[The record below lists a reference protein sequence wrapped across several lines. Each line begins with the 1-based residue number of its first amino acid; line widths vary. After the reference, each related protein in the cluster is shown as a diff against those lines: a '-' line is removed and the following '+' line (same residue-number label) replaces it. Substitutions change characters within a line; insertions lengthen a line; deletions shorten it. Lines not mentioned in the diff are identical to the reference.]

1 MAIDIRETF
10 EVTAPV
16 ETVWKFVMDPAK
28 VVSCM
33 PGAQLDETVDER
45 NFLGRVKVKVGAV
58 TSGYKGKVRFTEVDE
73 SSHTVRMLAEGR
85 ETGGG
90 TAKGTVSSILGAL
103 PDGRTEVVVEANIDL
118 TGRIMQVGRG
128 MIQGVSSQLFR
139 QFAANVKQQLEACA
153 AAADGAAGATATLP
167 PVPQNQPIR
176 VLPLLLK
183 TLWAAITRFFR
194 PSGRSQT

>member
-103 PDGRTEVVVEANIDL
+103 PDGRTEVVVEAKIDL

-128 MIQGVSSQLFR
+128 MIQGVSSQLFQ
-139 QFAANVKQQLEACA
+139 QFAANVKQQLEASA
-153 AAADGAAGATATLP
+153 AAADGAEGSAATLP
-167 PVPQNQPIR
+167 PAPQNQPIR

>member
-85 ETGGG
+85 EPGGG

-103 PDGRTEVVVEANIDL
+103 PDGRTKVVVEANIDL

-128 MIQGVSSQLFR
+128 MIQGVSSQLFQ
-139 QFAANVKQQLEACA
+139 QFAANVKQQLEASA

>member
-58 TSGYKGKVRFTEVDE
+58 TSGYKGKVQFTEVDE

-128 MIQGVSSQLFR
+128 MIQGVSAQLFQ
-139 QFAANVKQQLEACA
+139 QFAANVKQQVEASA
-153 AAADGAAGATATLP
+153 AAADVAEGAAATLP
-167 PVPQNQPIR
+167 PAPQNQPIR
-176 VLPLLLK
+176 ILPLLLK

-194 PSGRSQT
+194 RFGRSQS

>member
-128 MIQGVSSQLFR
+128 MIQGVSSQLFQ
-139 QFAANVKQQLEACA
+139 QFAANVKQQLEASA